1 MLSKRQQQQ
10 QLEDLD
16 EHFHP
21 LSLTIYCLSTYRY
34 NKYYQLETNPSSVM
48 FPLLPLLLLLTSPL
62 SSLSVNAEP
71 DLASEPIQPSD
82 NIHSYSA
89 MSVGTYSLPA
99 LPYAYDALEPS
110 ISAQIMELHHSK
122 HHQAYVTN
130 LNAALKNYATATS
143 SSDIAGQIALQSA
156 IKFNGGGHINHS
168 LFWENLSPS
177 SSPDSKPD
185 SAPTLGAEISKTWGS
200 IEAFQETFKKTL
212 LGLQGSGWGWL
223 VKDTQGLRIVTTKDQ
238 DPVVG
243 GEVPIFGVDMWEHA
257 YYLQYLNGKAAY
269 VDNIWN
275 VINWKTAEA
284 RFTGSR
290 EDAFKVLRASI

>member
-1 MLSKRQQQQ
+1 MLFSR
-10 QLEDLD
+10 
-16 EHFHP
+16 
-21 LSLTIYCLSTYRY
+21 I
-34 NKYYQLETNPSSVM
+34 
-48 FPLLPLLLLLTSPL
+48 PLLPLFFFVSTS
-62 SSLSVNAEP
+62 SSSPSEP
-71 DLASEPIQPSD
+71 DSASDQNQAYTALPD
-82 NIHSYSA
+82 NVQSFSA

-143 SSDIAGQIALQSA
+143 TNDIAGQIALQSA

-177 SSPDSKPD
+177 SSSDAKPE
-185 SAPTLGAEISKTWGS
+185 SAPTLSAEISKTWGS
-200 IEAFQETFKKTL
+200 IQAFQEAFKKTL

-223 VKDTQGLRIVTTKDQ
+223 VKDTHGLRIVTTKDQ

>member
-1 MLSKRQQQQ
+1 M
-10 QLEDLD
+10 
-16 EHFHP
+16 
-21 LSLTIYCLSTYRY
+21 
-34 NKYYQLETNPSSVM
+34 
-48 FPLLPLLLLLTSPL
+48 SPL
-62 SSLSVNAEP
+62 KSSLLALLFLASSCSAASVNSQP
-71 DLASEPIQPSD
+71 DLASESNQAIIPENIQSF
-82 NIHSYSA
+82 SA
-89 MSVGTYSLPA
+89 MSVGSYSLPA
-99 LPYAYDALEPS
+99 LPYAYNALEPS

-130 LNAALKNYATATS
+130 LNVALKTYSTATS
-143 SSDIAGQIALQSA
+143 SNDIAGQIALQSA

-168 LFWENLSPS
+168 LFWENLTPS

-185 SAPTLGAEISKTWGS
+185 SAPTLSAEISKTWGS
-200 IEAFQETFKKTL
+200 IEAFQEAFKKTL

-223 VKDTQGLRIVTTKDQ
+223 VKDSQGLRIVTTKDQ

-243 GEVPIFGVDMWEHA
+243 GEVPVFGVDMWEHA

-284 RFTGSR
+284 RFTGTR

>member
-1 MLSKRQQQQ
+1 MFLLRQLS
-10 QLEDLD
+10 
-16 EHFHP
+16 F
-21 LSLTIYCLSTYRY
+21 
-34 NKYYQLETNPSSVM
+34 
-48 FPLLPLLLLLTSPL
+48 LPLFFIQASSSPD
-62 SSLSVNAEP
+62 S
-71 DLASEPIQPSD
+71 ASDPSFGSEQD
-82 NIHSYSA
+82 QAILGGYTYTQNA

-99 LPYAYDALEPS
+99 LPYAYNALEPS

-143 SSDIAGQIALQSA
+143 TNDIAGQIALQSA

-177 SSPDSKPD
+177 SSPDSKPE
-185 SAPTLGAEISKTWGS
+185 SAPTLVVEITKTWGS
-200 IEAFQETFKKTL
+200 FEAFQEAVKKVL

-223 VKDTQGLRIVTTKDQ
+223 VKDAHGLRLVTTKDQ

-243 GEVPIFGVDMWEHA
+243 GEVPIFGIDMWEHA

-269 VDNIWN
+269 IDNIWN

-284 RFTGSR
+284 RFTGTR